1 MSTLQVHAPHASPN
15 VLRSL
20 LARIVWEITM
30 LAEAYAE
37 AKQMAHETEKRY
49 PHFES

>member
-1 MSTLQVHAPHASPN
+1 MSTLQVHAPQASPN
-15 VLRSL
+15 VLRNL

-30 LAEAYAE
+30 LAEAYTE
-37 AKQMAHETEKRY
+37 AKQMARETERRY